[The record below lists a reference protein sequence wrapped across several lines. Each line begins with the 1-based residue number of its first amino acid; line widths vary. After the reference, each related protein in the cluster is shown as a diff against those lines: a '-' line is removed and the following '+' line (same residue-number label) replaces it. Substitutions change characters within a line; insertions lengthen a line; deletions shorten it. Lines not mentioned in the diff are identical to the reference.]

1 MLVFQ
6 KTMEKTSFYKVDE
19 FGVKNYRYAFIGFLS
34 FSVFFSLNICL
45 INKPTQL
52 CVQIGYNIIKVLDK
66 NGHEGVNIKEL
77 PTEMLKGDAV
87 KHLSSIGVA
96 GEDSNVKDA
105 LKKAAKKYGVSLT
118 QPAVETTSTE
128 NVA

>member
-1 MLVFQ
+1 MTT
-6 KTMEKTSFYKVDE
+6 KTYKYAGVSTSNGKTKIRFANDIM
-19 FGVKNYRYAFIGFLS
+19 R
-34 FSVFFSLNICL
+34 
-45 INKPTQL
+45 
-52 CVQIGYNIIKVLDK
+52 IKVLDK

-87 KHLSSIGVA
+87 QHLSSIGFA